1 MKVGTRFDFDMVY
14 TRRREQEEVN
24 IWSGFVDALSTVLLV
39 FIFVLVGFIASQVY
53 LSSIIFDK
61 NSSLSDV
68 QDKLSSVCKL
78 LNLEKDKNSE
88 LSDKN
93 ENLAKQILELNETVA
108 NLQSMFDKEEALKNK
123 EHEAKVSLEE
133 KIEELTKNLKE
144 VMAALAIEHK
154 TSEEQKKAL
163 EYIKREN
170 IKLNEL
176 TKLSSYRS
184 EFFDKLQ
191 NIVKDK
197 SGIKIAGDR
206 FIFQSELFFDSAS
219 DELSSEGEKQVAE
232 LADVIKEIGEKIPKN
247 IKWILRVDGHTD
259 ERPIN
264 SGKFTSNWELSASRA
279 ISVVKFLI
287 KKGVSPKNLV
297 AAGFGENQPISSG
310 KSAKDL
316 AKNRR
321 IEFKLDER

>member
-1 MKVGTRFDFDMVY
+1 MGIGIKCDFCMAY
-14 TRRREQEEVN
+14 IRKREPEEVN

-68 QDKLSSVCKL
+68 QDRLSNVCQL
-78 LNLEKDKNSE
+78 LNLEKNKNSE
-88 LSDKN
+88 LSVKN
-93 ENLAKQILELNETVA
+93 TDLAKQILELNETVA
-108 NLQSMFDKEEALKNK
+108 NLQSLFNKEEALKNK
-123 EHEAKVSLEE
+123 EHEAKISLEA
-133 KIEELTKNLKE
+133 KIEELTKNLKD
-144 VMAALAIEHK
+144 VMAALAAEHK
-154 TSEEQKKAL
+154 SSEEQKKAL
-163 EYIKREN
+163 EYIKKEN

-176 TKLSSYRS
+176 TKLNSYRS

-191 NIVKDK
+191 SIVKDK

-219 DELSSEGEKQVAE
+219 DELSTDGERQVAE
-232 LADVIKEIGEKIPKN
+232 LANVIKEIGEKIPKN
-247 IKWILRVDGHTD
+247 INWILRVDGHTD
-259 ERPIN
+259 ARPIS

-297 AAGFGENQPISSG
+297 AAGFGEHQPISNG
-310 KSAKDL
+310 KRAEDL

>member
-1 MKVGTRFDFDMVY
+1 MLSL
-14 TRRREQEEVN
+14 RRRNQEEVD
-24 IWSGFVDALSTVLLV
+24 IWPGFVDALSTVLLV

-53 LSSIIFDK
+53 LSGIIFDK

-68 QDKLSSVCKL
+68 QGKLSNVCRL
-78 LNLEKDKNSE
+78 LNLEKTKNSE
-88 LSDKN
+88 LTDKN
-93 ENLAKQILELNETVA
+93 ADLAKQISELNETVA

-123 EHEAKVSLEE
+123 EHNAKSSLEE
-133 KIEELTKNLKE
+133 KIEELTKNLKD
-144 VMAALAIEHK
+144 VMAALAAEQK
-154 TSEEQKKAL
+154 TSEEQKTAL
-163 EYIKREN
+163 EYIKKEN

-184 EFFDKLQ
+184 EFFDKLRH
-191 NIVKDK
+191 IVKDK
-197 SGIKIAGDR
+197 NGIKIAGDR

-219 DELSSEGEKQVAE
+219 DELSAEGERQVTE
-232 LADVIKEIGEKIPKN
+232 LADVIKEIGDKIPKN

-259 ERPIN
+259 ARPIKSN
-264 SGKFTSNWELSASRA
+264 KFSSNWELSASRA

-287 KKGVSPKNLV
+287 KRGVSPKNLV
-297 AAGFGENQPISSG
+297 AAGFGENQPIADG
-310 KSAKDL
+310 KNADDL

>member
-1 MKVGTRFDFDMVY
+1 MFL
-14 TRRREQEEVN
+14 RRRNRDEVD
-24 IWSGFVDALSTVLLV
+24 IWPGFVDALSTVLLV

-53 LSSIIFDK
+53 LSGIIFDK

-68 QDKLSSVCKL
+68 KGKLSDVCRL
-78 LNLEKDKNSE
+78 LNLEKDKNTE
-88 LSDKN
+88 LSSKN
-93 ENLAKQILELNETVA
+93 DDLSKQILELNATVA

-123 EHEAKVSLEE
+123 EHEAKLSLEE
-133 KIEELTKNLKE
+133 KIEELTKNLKD
-144 VMAALAIEHK
+144 VMAALASEHK
-154 TSEEQKKAL
+154 TSEEQKAAL
-163 EYIKREN
+163 EYIKKEN
-170 IKLNEL
+170 VKLNEL

-184 EFFDKLQ
+184 EFFDKLK

-219 DELSSEGEKQVAE
+219 DELSEAGEQQVSE
-232 LADVIKEIGEKIPKN
+232 LAEIIKEIGAKIPEN

-259 ERPIN
+259 ARPIS
-264 SGKFTSNWELSASRA
+264 SGKFSSNWELSASRA
-279 ISVVKFLI
+279 ISVVKSLI
-287 KKGVSPKNLV
+287 KRGVAPKNLV
-297 AAGFGENQPISSG
+297 AAGFGENQPIATG
-310 KSAKDL
+310 KDAKDL

>member
-1 MKVGTRFDFDMVY
+1 MLSL
-14 TRRREQEEVN
+14 RRRNQEEVD
-24 IWSGFVDALSTVLLV
+24 IWPGFVDALSTVLLV

-53 LSSIIFDK
+53 LSGIIFDK

-68 QDKLSSVCKL
+68 QGKLSNVCRL
-78 LNLEKDKNSE
+78 LNLEKTKNSE
-88 LSDKN
+88 LTDKN
-93 ENLAKQILELNETVA
+93 ADLAKQISELNETVA

-123 EHEAKVSLEE
+123 EHNAKISLEE
-133 KIEELTKNLKE
+133 KIEELTKNLKD
-144 VMAALAIEHK
+144 VMAALAAEQK
-154 TSEEQKKAL
+154 TSEEQKTAL
-163 EYIKREN
+163 EYIKKEN

-184 EFFDKLQ
+184 EFFDKLRH
-191 NIVKDK
+191 IVKDK
-197 SGIKIAGDR
+197 NGIKIAGDR

-219 DELSSEGEKQVAE
+219 DELSAEGERQVTE
-232 LADVIKEIGEKIPKN
+232 LADVIKEIGDKIPKN

-259 ERPIN
+259 ARPIKSN
-264 SGKFTSNWELSASRA
+264 KFSSNWELSASRA

-287 KKGVSPKNLV
+287 KRGVSPKNLV
-297 AAGFGENQPISSG
+297 AAGFGENQPIADG
-310 KSAKDL
+310 KNADDL

>member
-1 MKVGTRFDFDMVY
+1 MAYVRK
-14 TRRREQEEVN
+14 REQEGVN

-39 FIFVLVGFIASQVY
+39 FIFVLVGFIASQMY

-61 NSSLSDV
+61 NSSLSSV
-68 QDKLSSVCKL
+68 QDKLSSVCRL

-93 ENLAKQILELNETVA
+93 ADLAKQILELNETVA

-133 KIEELTKNLKE
+133 KIEELTKNLKD
-144 VMAALAIEHK
+144 VMVALAAEHK
-154 TSEEQKKAL
+154 TAEEQKSAL
-163 EYIKREN
+163 EYIKKEN

-176 TKLSSYRS
+176 TKLNSYRS

-197 SGIKIAGDR
+197 RGIKIAGDR

-219 DELSSEGEKQVAE
+219 DELSSDGEKQVVE
-232 LADVIKEIGEKIPKN
+232 LANVIKEIGAKIPKN

-259 ERPIN
+259 SRPIS
-264 SGKFTSNWELSASRA
+264 SGKFNSNWELSASRA

-297 AAGFGENQPISSG
+297 AAGFGEHQPISNG
-310 KSAKDL
+310 TSAEDL